1 MRGNS
6 NINRMDK
13 LTDCD
18 EAAKKADDTANGNKI
33 QALHL
38 LTGLLTLTE
47 AAVKSKSLPSSAAR
61 GVDGKRTP
69 IFTSIK
75 EIQSQRCCLDCNWY
89 YTTRTSRKSN

>member
-18 EAAKKADDTANGNKI
+18 EAAEKADDTASGNKI

-38 LTGLLTLTE
+38 LIGLLTLTE
-47 AAVKSKSLPSSAAR
+47 AAVKSKSLPLPQHAGSMGSER
-61 GVDGKRTP
+61 LFLR
-69 IFTSIK
+69 
-75 EIQSQRCCLDCNWY
+75 L
-89 YTTRTSRKSN
+89 

>member
-18 EAAKKADDTANGNKI
+18 EAAEKADDTANGNKI
-33 QALHL
+33 QAFHL
-38 LTGLLTLTE
+38 LIGLLTLTE

-61 GVDGKRTP
+61 GADGKQTP

-75 EIQSQRCCLDCNWY
+75 KVQSQRCCLDCNWY
-89 YTTRTSRKSN
+89 YITRISKKSN